1 MAASGA
7 RLAWIW
13 KFPVP
18 PAAPETIR
26 FHEEES
32 NARNPGSRRPPRAA
46 LARGPWR
53 GPGER
58 GVTAVRRAYDET
70 VGGTWAETAG
80 QAEVPLA
87 GGDVT
92 EGVVRVGDT
101 VRRPVG
107 PHSPLV
113 HALLAHLEA
122 AGFEGA
128 PRFLGTDAAGREVLS
143 YVDGEVA
150 GRPRPPWIADEGRL
164 ASVGR
169 LVRAYDDAAASFTPP
184 PGARPG
190 PPPAGPPGIP
200 PAPAY
205 PPELIGHVDI
215 TPENVVFRDGR
226 AHALI
231 DFDLARPA
239 TRADEV
245 FNAMLWWGPLCDPRD
260 ADPLLR
266 HLDVPRRARVLADSY
281 GLSGTDRERIME
293 VAVLRNRRSWY
304 LMKARAQAL
313 GGGWQRMWDEG
324 VGDVIKRREAWLD
337 RNAAALT
344 AALTAP

>member
-1 MAASGA
+1 VG
-7 RLAWIW
+7 
-13 KFPVP
+13 
-18 PAAPETIR
+18 
-26 FHEEES
+26 ES
-32 NARNPGSRRPPRAA
+32 WADEAGRA
-46 LARGPWR
+46 
-53 GPGER
+53 EI
-58 GVTAVRRAYDET
+58 
-70 VGGTWAETAG
+70 
-80 QAEVPLA
+80 PLA

-122 AGFEGA
+122 ARFAGA
-128 PRFLGTDAAGREVLS
+128 PRFLGIDGAGREVLS
-143 YVDGEVA
+143 YIEGEVA
-150 GRPRPPWIADEGRL
+150 GRPRPPWIADEDRL

-169 LVRAYDDAAASFTPP
+169 LVRAYDDAAASFAPP
-184 PGARPG
+184 PDALPG
-190 PPPAGPPGIP
+190 VQPADPPGIP

-231 DFDLARPA
+231 DFDLAKPA
-239 TRADEV
+239 TRADEM
-245 FNAMLWWGPLCDPRD
+245 FNAMQWWVPLSDPRD
-260 ADPLLR
+260 ADPLLSR
-266 HLDVPRRARVLADSY
+266 VDVPRRARILADAY
-281 GLSGTDRERIME
+281 GLSGTDRERLME
-293 VAVLRNRRSWY
+293 VAVLRTRRSWH
-304 LMKARAQAL
+304 LMKHRAETL
-313 GGGWQRMWDEG
+313 GGGWRRMWDEG

-337 RNAAALT
+337 RQAAALT